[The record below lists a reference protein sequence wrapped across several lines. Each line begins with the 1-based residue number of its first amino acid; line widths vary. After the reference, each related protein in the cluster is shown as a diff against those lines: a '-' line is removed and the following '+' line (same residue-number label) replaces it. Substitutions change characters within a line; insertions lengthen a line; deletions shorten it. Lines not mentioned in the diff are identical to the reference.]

1 MISQIV
7 SALLCFWQ
15 LLRTKES
22 YGLKIRKIR
31 FDKGIL
37 VRSSRS
43 DCLPE
48 CRTLSLR
55 LQRNR
60 AVQYQCIRRDGNGG
74 LWGLHK
80 GGRVRFS
87 AHQQL
92 YYALTTFVGQNLGAK
107 QEERTRKGARFGI
120 LAAVILAELIGV
132 VVFLLAPQ
140 LIAAF
145 DSSPEI
151 IRFGVEKARTAA
163 LFYCLLAFSHSI
175 AAILRGA
182 GKTMVSM
189 IIMMMCWCVIR
200 VSFLSVMIPLT
211 HSIQAVYW
219 VYPLTWSLSSI
230 AFFLYYRKVNWMHAF
245 EAA

>member
-1 MISQIV
+1 M
-7 SALLCFWQ
+7 
-15 LLRTKES
+15 TKES
-22 YGLKIRKIR
+22 LS
-31 FDKGIL
+31 
-37 VRSSRS
+37 RSSRS

-92 YYALTTFVGQNLGAK
+92 YYGTDDICRTESGCKAGGAHEK
-107 QEERTRKGARFGI
+107 RGAIWNSRSSYIGR
-120 LAAVILAELIGV
+120 LIGV

-219 VYPLTWSLSSI
+219 VYPLTWSLSSL
-230 AFFLYYRKVNWMHAF
+230 AFFWYYKKAKWI
-245 EAA
+245 